1 MSIPVAL
8 LNDTRIVLCDE
19 RTGGLG
25 GSFYNNPHLQP
36 YSPLPLRWCFDQLIR
51 YEHATLIDVGAS
63 TGCFTLLS
71 ALHPD
76 LTVHAFEPV
85 DLTRR
90 VLGEN
95 VYLNDLIEKVVVNRL
110 GVSNYDGVGTMHVV
124 NDEGGLGVSILNGEP
139 AYHKKTHEV
148 QIPVVTLDTYCE
160 QYSVKPT
167 FIKIDVE
174 GQEKWVLEGARKTI
188 EKYKPFLLYEYS
200 QENCNQ
206 FGITARDTI
215 EMIESWGYTW
225 VSDGIDV
232 QAVPHNW
239 ETIIR

>member
-1 MSIPVAL
+1 MSTPVAL
-8 LNDTRIVLCDE
+8 LNDTRVVLCDE
-19 RTGGLG
+19 RTGSLG

-51 YEHATLIDVGAS
+51 YPKATLIDVGSS
-63 TGCFTLLS
+63 TGSFTLLS

-76 LTVHAFEPV
+76 LKVIAFEPV
-85 DLTRR
+85 PLTNR
-90 VLGEN
+90 VLREN
-95 VYLNDLIEKVVVNRL
+95 IYLNGLVDKVTVNQV
-110 GVSNYDGVGTMHVV
+110 GVSNYNGTGILHSIK
-124 NDEGGLGVSILNGEP
+124 DIGGSGVSIVDGTP
-139 AYHKKTHEV
+139 AAHKDCED
-148 QIPVVTLDTYCE
+148 IEIGIVTLDTYCALHGI
-160 QYSVKPT
+160 VPT

-174 GQEKWVLEGARKTI
+174 GAEKLVLEGAKETVER
-188 EKYKPFLLYEYS
+188 YKPFLLYEYS